1 MATFA
6 VADECVFDNTT
17 KLRRRNF
24 TSVRTVI
31 APIKILRREVEM
43 MMLDLKMHRLQ
54 REQRRRED
62 DFDAF
67 MIIDQ
72 RVKFM
77 YK

>member
-1 MATFA
+1 
-6 VADECVFDNTT
+6 
-17 KLRRRNF
+17 LRRRNF

>member
-1 MATFA
+1 
-6 VADECVFDNTT
+6 
-17 KLRRRNF
+17 
-24 TSVRTVI
+24 
-31 APIKILRREVEM
+31 M